1 MKIISTNLGNP
12 TKIVWNGKETTTGIY
27 KFPVDQPILL
37 QSTDVKGD
45 SVIDRKHHGGIYKAA
60 YLFSADRYAYWKEKY
75 PDLEWNWGMFGENL
89 TIQGLD
95 ESQIRIG
102 SIYRLGTALVQ
113 ITQPREPCYKLG
125 IRFKDQNMIKQFIDQ
140 GFPGT
145 YVRVLENGTVKT
157 GDSMELSKASETPL
171 TVQEFYKLLYAK
183 TKDSHV
189 LRLALQNEAIPKSKR
204 EKLKK
209 WA

>member
-37 QSTDVKGD
+37 ESTEVKGD

-189 LRLALQNEAIPKSKR
+189 LRLALQNEAIPNSKR

>member
-37 QSTDVKGD
+37 ESTDVKGD

>member
-37 QSTDVKGD
+37 ESTDVKGD

-145 YVRVLENGTVKT
+145 YVRVLESGTVKT

>member
-37 QSTDVKGD
+37 ESTDVKGD

-60 YLFSADRYAYWKEKY
+60 YLFSADHYAYWKEKY

-89 TIQGLD
+89 TIQGLN

-125 IRFKDQNMIKQFIDQ
+125 IRFKDQNMIKQFIDH

-157 GDSMELSKASETPL
+157 GDSMELSNASETPL